1 MALSGKR
8 ILLIVSGG
16 IAAYKA
22 AILVRRLKDAGATV
36 VPILTKGGAQF
47 ITPLTLAGLAEHPV
61 YEDLFSLKDEAEM
74 GHIRLAR
81 EADLILVAPA
91 SADLIGRMANGLAD
105 DLASTTLLAAD
116 GPVAIAPSMNP
127 VMWANPAT
135 QANVHAL
142 MSRGVLVWGP
152 ADGDM
157 ACGEIGSGR
166 LTEPEELVVM
176 AEAFFAPKPLAG
188 KRALV
193 TSGPTHEP
201 VDPVR
206 VMANRSSGQQGQA
219 IAAALATAGA
229 DVTLVTGPVSL
240 PPPVGVR
247 GERVQTA
254 DEMLAAVQSALP
266 ADIAVFAAAVADWR
280 PKDAA
285 SEKLKKQAGQDELE
299 LRFVRNPDILASIA
313 QGEPRPGLVI
323 GFAAETENLV
333 ENAQAKRR
341 SKQVDWILAND
352 VSGGAVF
359 GAPDNAITLVR
370 GEGADGVEAWPEL
383 SKSQVAKR
391 LVNRLVEALEG
402 GAKLP

>member
-1 MALSGKR
+1 MALAGKQ

-22 AILVRRLKDAGATV
+22 AVLVRRLKDAGATV

-91 SADLIGRMANGLAD
+91 SADLIGRMAAGLAD

-142 MSRGVLVWGP
+142 MARGVHVWGP

-166 LTEPEELVVM
+166 LTEPEDLVAL

-219 IAAALATAGA
+219 VAAALAAAGA

-240 PPPVGVR
+240 PPPVGVHVQ
-247 GERVQTA
+247 RVETA
-254 DEMLAAVQSALP
+254 DEMLAAAQAALP
-266 ADIAVFAAAVADWR
+266 ADIAVFAAAVADWK

-285 SEKLKKQAGQDELE
+285 PEKLKKQADRNELE
-299 LRFVRNPDILASIA
+299 LRFVKNPDILATIA
-313 QGEPRPGLVI
+313 QGKPRPGLVV

-333 ENAQAKRR
+333 DNARAKRQK
-341 SKQVDWILAND
+341 KQVDWILAND

-359 GAPDNAITLVR
+359 GAANNAVTLVT
-370 GEGADGVEAWPEL
+370 GDGADGVETWPEL
-383 SKSQVAKR
+383 SKSQVAAR
-391 LVNRLVEALEG
+391 LVARMVEALE
-402 GAKLP
+402 P

>member
-1 MALSGKR
+1 MAGP
-8 ILLIVSGG
+8 
-16 IAAYKA
+16 
-22 AILVRRLKDAGATV
+22 D
-36 VPILTKGGAQF
+36 P
-47 ITPLTLAGLAEHPV
+47 
-61 YEDLFSLKDEAEM
+61 
-74 GHIRLAR
+74 
-81 EADLILVAPA
+81 
-91 SADLIGRMANGLAD
+91 
-105 DLASTTLLAAD
+105 TTLLAAD

-142 MSRGVLVWGP
+142 MARGVHVWGP

-166 LTEPEELVVM
+166 LTEPEDLVAL

-188 KRALV
+188 KCALV

-219 IAAALATAGA
+219 VAAALAAAGA

-240 PPPVGVR
+240 PPPVGVHVQ
-247 GERVQTA
+247 RVETA
-254 DEMLAAVQSALP
+254 DDMLAAAQAALP
-266 ADIAVFAAAVADWR
+266 ADIAVFAAAVADWK

-285 SEKLKKQAGQDELE
+285 PEKLKKQADRDELE
-299 LRFVRNPDILASIA
+299 LRFVKNPDILATIA
-313 QGEPRPGLVI
+313 QGNPRPGLVV

-333 ENAQAKRR
+333 ENARAKRQK
-341 SKQVDWILAND
+341 KQVDWILAND

-359 GAPDNAITLVR
+359 GAANNAVTLVT
-370 GEGADGVEAWPEL
+370 GDGADAVDTWPEL
-383 SKSQVAKR
+383 SKSQVAAR
-391 LVNRLVEALEG
+391 LVARIVEALE
-402 GAKLP
+402 P

>member
-1 MALSGKR
+1 MALAGKQ

-22 AILVRRLKDAGATV
+22 AVLVRRLKDAGATV

-61 YEDLFSLKDEAEM
+61 YQDLFSLKDESEM

-91 SADLIGRMANGLAD
+91 SADLIGRMAAGLAD

-142 MSRGVLVWGP
+142 MARGVHVWGP

-166 LTEPEELVVM
+166 LTEPEDLVAL

-219 IAAALATAGA
+219 VAAALAAAGA

-240 PPPVGVR
+240 PPPVGVHVQ
-247 GERVQTA
+247 RVETA
-254 DEMLAAVQSALP
+254 DDMLAAAQAALP
-266 ADIAVFAAAVADWR
+266 ADIAVFAAAVADWK

-285 SEKLKKQAGQDELE
+285 PEKLKKQADRDELE
-299 LRFVRNPDILASIA
+299 LRFVKNPDILATIA
-313 QGEPRPGLVI
+313 QGNPRPGLVV

-333 ENAQAKRR
+333 ENARAKRQK
-341 SKQVDWILAND
+341 KQVDWILAND

-359 GAPDNAITLVR
+359 GAANNAVTLVT
-370 GEGADGVEAWPEL
+370 GDEADAVDTWPEL
-383 SKSQVAKR
+383 GKSQVAAR
-391 LVNRLVEALEG
+391 LVARIVEALE
-402 GAKLP
+402 P

>member
-1 MALSGKR
+1 MALAGKQ

-22 AILVRRLKDAGATV
+22 AVLVRRLKDAGATV

-91 SADLIGRMANGLAD
+91 SADLIGRMAAGLAD

-142 MSRGVLVWGP
+142 MARGVHVWGP

-166 LTEPEELVVM
+166 LTEPEDLVAL

-219 IAAALATAGA
+219 VAAALAAAGA
-229 DVTLVTGPVSL
+229 DVTLVTGQSPCPRRSACTSSGSR
-240 PPPVGVR
+240 PPTKCSPQR
-247 GERVQTA
+247 RPRF
-254 DEMLAAVQSALP
+254 P
-266 ADIAVFAAAVADWR
+266 ADIAVFAAAVADWK

-285 SEKLKKQAGQDELE
+285 PEKLKKQADHDELE
-299 LRFVRNPDILASIA
+299 LRFVKNPDILATIA
-313 QGEPRPGLVI
+313 QGEPRPGLVV

-333 ENAQAKRR
+333 DNARAKRQK
-341 SKQVDWILAND
+341 KQVDWILAND

-359 GAPDNAITLVR
+359 GAANNAVTLVT
-370 GEGADGVEAWPEL
+370 GDGADAVETWPEL
-383 SKSQVAKR
+383 SKSQVAAR
-391 LVNRLVEALEG
+391 LVARMVEALEQ
-402 GAKLP
+402 

>member
-1 MALSGKR
+1 MALAGKQ

-22 AILVRRLKDAGATV
+22 AVLVRRLKDAGATV

-61 YEDLFSLKDEAEM
+61 YQDLFSLKDESEM

-91 SADLIGRMANGLAD
+91 SADLIGRMAAGLAD

-142 MSRGVLVWGP
+142 MARGVHVWGP

-166 LTEPEELVVM
+166 LTEPEDLVAL

-219 IAAALATAGA
+219 VAAALAAAGA
-229 DVTLVTGPVSL
+229 DVTLVTGPVAL
-240 PPPVGVR
+240 PPPVGVHVQ
-247 GERVQTA
+247 RVETA
-254 DEMLAAVQSALP
+254 DDMLAAAQAALP
-266 ADIAVFAAAVADWR
+266 ADIAVFAAAVADWK

-285 SEKLKKQAGQDELE
+285 PEKLKKQAGRDELE
-299 LRFVRNPDILASIA
+299 LRFVKNPDILATIA
-313 QGEPRPGLVI
+313 QGDPRPGLVV

-333 ENAQAKRR
+333 DNARAKRQK
-341 SKQVDWILAND
+341 KQVDWIVAND

-359 GAPDNAITLVR
+359 GAASNAVTLVT
-370 GEGADGVEAWPEL
+370 GDGPDDVETWPEL
-383 SKSQVAKR
+383 SKSQVAAR
-391 LVNRLVEALEG
+391 LVARMVEGLE
-402 GAKLP
+402 P

>member
-1 MALSGKR
+1 MALAGKQ

-22 AILVRRLKDAGATV
+22 AVLVRRLKDAGATV

-61 YEDLFSLKDEAEM
+61 YQDLFSLKDESEM

-91 SADLIGRMANGLAD
+91 SADLIGRMAAGLAD

-142 MSRGVLVWGP
+142 MARGVHVWGP

-166 LTEPEELVVM
+166 LTEPEDLVAL

-219 IAAALATAGA
+219 VAAALAAAGA

-240 PPPVGVR
+240 LPPVGVHVQ
-247 GERVQTA
+247 RVETA
-254 DEMLAAVQSALP
+254 DDMLAAAQAALP
-266 ADIAVFAAAVADWR
+266 ADIAVFAAAVADWK

-285 SEKLKKQAGQDELE
+285 PEKLKKQADRDELE
-299 LRFVRNPDILASIA
+299 LRFVKNPDILATIA
-313 QGEPRPGLVI
+313 QGNPRPGLVV

-333 ENAQAKRR
+333 ENARAKRQK
-341 SKQVDWILAND
+341 KQVDWILAND

-359 GAPDNAITLVR
+359 GAANNAVTLVT
-370 GEGADGVEAWPEL
+370 GDEADAVDTWPEL
-383 SKSQVAKR
+383 SKSQVAAR
-391 LVNRLVEALEG
+391 LVARIVEALE
-402 GAKLP
+402 P

>member
-1 MALSGKR
+1 MALAGKQ

-22 AILVRRLKDAGATV
+22 AVLVRRLKDAGATV

-61 YEDLFSLKDEAEM
+61 YQDLFSLKDESEM

-91 SADLIGRMANGLAD
+91 SADLIGRMAAGLAD

-142 MSRGVLVWGP
+142 MARGVHVWGP

-166 LTEPEELVVM
+166 LTEPEDLVAL

-219 IAAALATAGA
+219 VAAALAAAGA

-240 PPPVGVR
+240 PPPVGVHVQ
-247 GERVQTA
+247 RVETA
-254 DEMLAAVQSALP
+254 DDMLAAAQAALP
-266 ADIAVFAAAVADWR
+266 ADIAVFAAAVADWK

-285 SEKLKKQAGQDELE
+285 PEKLKKQADRDELE
-299 LRFVRNPDILASIA
+299 LRFVKNPDILATIA
-313 QGEPRPGLVI
+313 QGNPRPGLVV

-333 ENAQAKRR
+333 ENARAKRQK
-341 SKQVDWILAND
+341 KQVDWILAND

-359 GAPDNAITLVR
+359 GAANNAVTLVT
-370 GEGADGVEAWPEL
+370 GDEADAVDTWPEL
-383 SKSQVAKR
+383 SKSQVAAR
-391 LVNRLVEALEG
+391 LVARIVEALE
-402 GAKLP
+402 P

>member
-247 GERVQTA
+247 VERVQTA

-359 GAPDNAITLVR
+359 GAANNAVTLVT
-370 GEGADGVEAWPEL
+370 GDEADAVDTWPEL
-383 SKSQVAKR
+383 GKSQVAAR
-391 LVNRLVEALEG
+391 LVARIVEALE
-402 GAKLP
+402 P

>member
-1 MALSGKR
+1 MALAGKQ

-22 AILVRRLKDAGATV
+22 AVLVRRLKDAGATV

-61 YEDLFSLKDEAEM
+61 YQDLFSLKDEAEM

-91 SADLIGRMANGLAD
+91 SADLIGRMAAGLAD

-142 MSRGVLVWGP
+142 MARGVHVWGP

-166 LTEPEELVVM
+166 LTEPEDLVAL

-219 IAAALATAGA
+219 VAAALAAAGA
-229 DVTLVTGPVSL
+229 DVTLVTGPVAL
-240 PPPVGVR
+240 PPPVGVQVQ
-247 GERVQTA
+247 RVETT
-254 DEMLAAVQSALP
+254 DDMLAAAQAALP
-266 ADIAVFAAAVADWR
+266 ADIAVFAAAVADWK

-285 SEKLKKQAGQDELE
+285 PEKLKKQADRDELE
-299 LRFVRNPDILASIA
+299 LRFVKNPDILATIA
-313 QGEPRPGLVI
+313 QGDPRPGLVV
-323 GFAAETENLV
+323 GFAAETENLID
-333 ENAQAKRR
+333 NARAKRQQ
-341 SKQVDWILAND
+341 KQVDWILAND

-359 GAPDNAITLVR
+359 GAANNAVTLVT
-370 GEGADGVEAWPEL
+370 GDGADAVETWPEL
-383 SKSQVAKR
+383 SKSQVAAR
-391 LVNRLVEALEG
+391 LVARIVEALE
-402 GAKLP
+402 P

>member
-1 MALSGKR
+1 MALAGKQ

-22 AILVRRLKDAGATV
+22 AVLVRRLKDAGATV

-91 SADLIGRMANGLAD
+91 SADLIGRMAAGLAD

-142 MSRGVLVWGP
+142 MARGVHVWGP

-166 LTEPEELVVM
+166 LTEPEDLVAL

-193 TSGPTHEP
+193 TSGPTQEP

-219 IAAALATAGA
+219 VAAALAAAGA
-229 DVTLVTGPVSL
+229 DVTLVTGPVAL
-240 PPPVGVR
+240 PPPVDVH
-247 GERVQTA
+247 VQRCLLYTSDAA
-254 DEMLAAVQSALP
+254 DE
-266 ADIAVFAAAVADWR
+266 
-280 PKDAA
+280 
-285 SEKLKKQAGQDELE
+285 
-299 LRFVRNPDILASIA
+299 
-313 QGEPRPGLVI
+313 
-323 GFAAETENLV
+323 
-333 ENAQAKRR
+333 
-341 SKQVDWILAND
+341 
-352 VSGGAVF
+352 
-359 GAPDNAITLVR
+359 
-370 GEGADGVEAWPEL
+370 
-383 SKSQVAKR
+383 
-391 LVNRLVEALEG
+391 
-402 GAKLP
+402 

>member
-1 MALSGKR
+1 MALAGKQ

-22 AILVRRLKDAGATV
+22 AVLVRRLKDAGATV

-91 SADLIGRMANGLAD
+91 SADLIGRMAAGLAD

-142 MSRGVLVWGP
+142 MARGVHVWGP

-166 LTEPEELVVM
+166 LTEPEDLVAL

-219 IAAALATAGA
+219 VAAALAAAGA
-229 DVTLVTGPVSL
+229 DVTLVTGPVAL
-240 PPPVGVR
+240 PPPVGVHVQ
-247 GERVQTA
+247 RVETA
-254 DEMLAAVQSALP
+254 DEMLAAAQAALP
-266 ADIAVFAAAVADWR
+266 ADIAVFAAAVADWK

-285 SEKLKKQAGQDELE
+285 PEKLKKQADDDELE
-299 LRFVRNPDILASIA
+299 LRFVKNPDILATIA
-313 QGEPRPGLVI
+313 QGEPRPGLVV

-333 ENAQAKRR
+333 DNARAKRQK
-341 SKQVDWILAND
+341 KQVDWILAND

-359 GAPDNAITLVR
+359 GAANNAVTLVT
-370 GEGADGVEAWPEL
+370 GDGADGVETWPEL
-383 SKSQVAKR
+383 SKSQVAAR
-391 LVNRLVEALEG
+391 LVARMVEALE
-402 GAKLP
+402 P

>member
-1 MALSGKR
+1 MALAGKQ

-22 AILVRRLKDAGATV
+22 AVLVRRLKDAGATV

-61 YEDLFSLKDEAEM
+61 YEDLFSLKDESEM

-91 SADLIGRMANGLAD
+91 SADLIGRMAAGLAD

-142 MSRGVLVWGP
+142 MARGVHVWGP

-166 LTEPEELVVM
+166 LTEPEDLVAL

-219 IAAALATAGA
+219 VAAALAAAGA
-229 DVTLVTGPVSL
+229 DVTLVTGPVAL
-240 PPPVGVR
+240 PPPVGVHVQ
-247 GERVQTA
+247 RVETA
-254 DEMLAAVQSALP
+254 DDMLAAAQAALP
-266 ADIAVFAAAVADWR
+266 ADIAVFAAAVADWK

-285 SEKLKKQAGQDELE
+285 PEKLKKQADRDELE
-299 LRFVRNPDILASIA
+299 LRFVKNPDILATIA
-313 QGEPRPGLVI
+313 QGDPRPGLVV

-333 ENAQAKRR
+333 DNARAKRQK
-341 SKQVDWILAND
+341 KQVDWIVAND

-359 GAPDNAITLVR
+359 GAASNAVKLVTGDGPD
-370 GEGADGVEAWPEL
+370 DVETWPEL
-383 SKSQVAKR
+383 SKSQVAAR
-391 LVNRLVEALEG
+391 LVARMVEGLE
-402 GAKLP
+402 P

>member
-1 MALSGKR
+1 MALAGKQ

-22 AILVRRLKDAGATV
+22 AALVRRLKDAGATV

-61 YEDLFSLKDEAEM
+61 YQDLFSLKDESEM

-91 SADLIGRMANGLAD
+91 SADLIGRMAAGLAD

-142 MSRGVLVWGP
+142 MARGVHVWGP

-166 LTEPEELVVM
+166 LTEPEDLVAL

-188 KRALV
+188 KCALV

-219 IAAALATAGA
+219 VAAALAAAGA

-240 PPPVGVR
+240 PPPVGVHVQ
-247 GERVQTA
+247 RVETA
-254 DEMLAAVQSALP
+254 DDMLAAAQAALP
-266 ADIAVFAAAVADWR
+266 ADIAVFAAAVADWK

-285 SEKLKKQAGQDELE
+285 PEKLKKQADRDELE
-299 LRFVRNPDILASIA
+299 LRFVKNPDILATIA
-313 QGEPRPGLVI
+313 QGNPRPGLVV

-333 ENAQAKRR
+333 ENARAKRQK
-341 SKQVDWILAND
+341 KQVDWILAND

-359 GAPDNAITLVR
+359 GAANNAVTLVT
-370 GEGADGVEAWPEL
+370 GDGADAVDTWPEL
-383 SKSQVAKR
+383 SKSQVAAR
-391 LVNRLVEALEG
+391 LVARIVEALE
-402 GAKLP
+402 P

>member
-1 MALSGKR
+1 MALAGKQ

-22 AILVRRLKDAGATV
+22 AVLVRRLKDAGATV

-61 YEDLFSLKDEAEM
+61 YQDLFSLKDESEM

-91 SADLIGRMANGLAD
+91 SADLIGRMAAGLAD
-105 DLASTTLLAAD
+105 DLASTTLLAAG

-142 MSRGVLVWGP
+142 MARGVHVWGP

-166 LTEPEELVVM
+166 LTEPEDLVAL

-188 KRALV
+188 KCALV

-219 IAAALATAGA
+219 VAAALAAAGA

-240 PPPVGVR
+240 PPPVGVHVQ
-247 GERVQTA
+247 RVETA
-254 DEMLAAVQSALP
+254 DDMLAAAQAALP
-266 ADIAVFAAAVADWR
+266 ADIAVFAAAVADWK

-285 SEKLKKQAGQDELE
+285 PEKLKKQADRDELE
-299 LRFVRNPDILASIA
+299 LRFVKNPDILATIA
-313 QGEPRPGLVI
+313 QGNPRPGLVV

-333 ENAQAKRR
+333 ENARAKRQK
-341 SKQVDWILAND
+341 KQVDWILAND

-359 GAPDNAITLVR
+359 GAANNAVTLVT
-370 GEGADGVEAWPEL
+370 GDGADAVDTWPEL
-383 SKSQVAKR
+383 SKSQVAAR
-391 LVNRLVEALEG
+391 LVARIVEALE
-402 GAKLP
+402 P

>member
-1 MALSGKR
+1 
-8 ILLIVSGG
+8 
-16 IAAYKA
+16 
-22 AILVRRLKDAGATV
+22 
-36 VPILTKGGAQF
+36 
-47 ITPLTLAGLAEHPV
+47 
-61 YEDLFSLKDEAEM
+61 
-74 GHIRLAR
+74 
-81 EADLILVAPA
+81 
-91 SADLIGRMANGLAD
+91 
-105 DLASTTLLAAD
+105 LASTTLLAAD

-142 MSRGVLVWGP
+142 MARGVHVWGP

-166 LTEPEELVVM
+166 LTEPEDLVAL

-219 IAAALATAGA
+219 VAAALAAAGA
-229 DVTLVTGPVSL
+229 DVTLVTGPVAL
-240 PPPVGVR
+240 PPPVGVQVQ
-247 GERVQTA
+247 RVETA
-254 DEMLAAVQSALP
+254 DDMLAAAQAALP
-266 ADIAVFAAAVADWR
+266 ADIAVFAAAVADWK

-285 SEKLKKQAGQDELE
+285 PEKLKKQADHDELE
-299 LRFVRNPDILASIA
+299 LRFVKNPDILATIA
-313 QGEPRPGLVI
+313 QGDPRPGLVV

-333 ENAQAKRR
+333 DNARAKRQK
-341 SKQVDWILAND
+341 KQVDWILAND

-359 GAPDNAITLVR
+359 GAANNAVTLVT
-370 GEGADGVEAWPEL
+370 GDGADAVETWPEL
-383 SKSQVAKR
+383 SKSQVAAR
-391 LVNRLVEALEG
+391 LVARIVEALE
-402 GAKLP
+402 P

>member
-1 MALSGKR
+1 MALAGKQ

-22 AILVRRLKDAGATV
+22 AVLVRRLKEAGATV

-61 YEDLFSLKDEAEM
+61 YQDLFSLKDEAEM

-91 SADLIGRMANGLAD
+91 SADLIGRMAAGLAD

-142 MSRGVLVWGP
+142 MARGVHVWGP

-166 LTEPEELVVM
+166 LTEPEDLVAL

-219 IAAALATAGA
+219 VAAALAAAGA
-229 DVTLVTGPVSL
+229 DVTLVTGPVAL

-247 GERVQTA
+247 VQRVETA
-254 DEMLAAVQSALP
+254 DEMLAAAQAALP
-266 ADIAVFAAAVADWR
+266 ADIAVFAAAVADWK

-285 SEKLKKQAGQDELE
+285 PEKLKKQAAHDELE
-299 LRFVRNPDILASIA
+299 LRFVKNPDILATIA
-313 QGEPRPGLVI
+313 QGEPRPGLVV

-333 ENAQAKRR
+333 DNARAKRR
-341 SKQVDWILAND
+341 KKQVDWILAND

-359 GAPDNAITLVR
+359 GAANNAVT
-370 GEGADGVEAWPEL
+370 
-383 SKSQVAKR
+383 
-391 LVNRLVEALEG
+391 
-402 GAKLP
+402 

>member
-1 MALSGKR
+1 MALAGKQ

-22 AILVRRLKDAGATV
+22 AVLVRRLKDAGATV

-61 YEDLFSLKDEAEM
+61 YQDLFSLKDESEM

-91 SADLIGRMANGLAD
+91 SADLIGRMAAGLAD

-142 MSRGVLVWGP
+142 MARGVHVWGP

-166 LTEPEELVVM
+166 LAEPEDLVAL

-188 KRALV
+188 KCALV

-219 IAAALATAGA
+219 VAAALAAAGA

-240 PPPVGVR
+240 PPPVGVHVQ
-247 GERVQTA
+247 RVETA
-254 DEMLAAVQSALP
+254 DDMLAAAQAALP
-266 ADIAVFAAAVADWR
+266 ADIAVFAAAVADWK

-285 SEKLKKQAGQDELE
+285 PEKLKKQADRDELE
-299 LRFVRNPDILASIA
+299 LRFVKNPDILATIA
-313 QGEPRPGLVI
+313 QGNPRPGLVV

-333 ENAQAKRR
+333 ENARAKRQK
-341 SKQVDWILAND
+341 KQVDWILAND

-359 GAPDNAITLVR
+359 GAANNAVTLVT
-370 GEGADGVEAWPEL
+370 GDGADAVDTWPEL
-383 SKSQVAKR
+383 SKSQVAAR
-391 LVNRLVEALEG
+391 LVARIVEALE
-402 GAKLP
+402 P

>member
-1 MALSGKR
+1 MALAGKQ

-22 AILVRRLKDAGATV
+22 AVLVRRLKDAGATV

-61 YEDLFSLKDEAEM
+61 YQDLFSLKDESEM

-91 SADLIGRMANGLAD
+91 SADLIGRMAAGLAD

-142 MSRGVLVWGP
+142 MARGVHVWGP

-166 LTEPEELVVM
+166 LTEPEDLVAL

-188 KRALV
+188 KCALV

-219 IAAALATAGA
+219 VAAALAAAGA

-240 PPPVGVR
+240 PPPVGVHVQ
-247 GERVQTA
+247 RVETA
-254 DEMLAAVQSALP
+254 DDMLAAAQAALP
-266 ADIAVFAAAVADWR
+266 ADIAVFAAAVADWK

-285 SEKLKKQAGQDELE
+285 PEKLKKQADRDELE
-299 LRFVRNPDILASIA
+299 LRFVKNPDILATIA
-313 QGEPRPGLVI
+313 QGNPRPGLVV

-333 ENAQAKRR
+333 ENARAKRQK
-341 SKQVDWILAND
+341 KQVDWILAND

-359 GAPDNAITLVR
+359 GAANNAVTLVT
-370 GEGADGVEAWPEL
+370 GDGADAVDTWPEL
-383 SKSQVAKR
+383 SKSQVAAR
-391 LVNRLVEALEG
+391 LVARIVEALE
-402 GAKLP
+402 P